1 MTGTITKRFRRDGKP
16 AWGYSFFAGRTRA
29 GKRIQITKSGL
40 ETRKEAADALLK
52 AIRQHRSGPGNSS
65 RVSFSVFVNQWLE
78 EHARHRCTPK
88 TLERYTQLSRYAIRY
103 LGDIDLQSLMPM
115 SIENTLHTLL
125 DSGGRRDERHP
136 NGRPLSARTVRHV
149 AFLVH
154 DALEAAVRW
163 GILPTN
169 PMDRVVLPKAERK
182 EPRALDKKGLSQL
195 LGAVSGPKLFP
206 LFVTAAST
214 GCRRGELLALEW
226 RDIDFQTGM
235 ITVSK
240 SLEQTKN
247 GLRIKSTKSSNT
259 RRFLLPSVA
268 LGVLLEHRR
277 NQQRENPVEAA
288 DRDLGLVFCGPD
300 GAYYKPD
307 QISSR
312 IAEITAKAG
321 LPGISLHSLRHTHA
335 SQLLSQGVPIPTVSK
350 RLGHANPSI
359 TLRLYSHALESDEL
373 AVAKLWDDAFA
384 EVVKTHTNRTPAT
397 NNRSVAR
404 ARQKDTDT

>member
-1 MTGTITKRFRRDGKP
+1 
-16 AWGYSFFAGRTRA
+16 
-29 GKRIQITKSGL
+29 
-40 ETRKEAADALLK
+40 
-52 AIRQHRSGPGNSS
+52 
-65 RVSFSVFVNQWLE
+65 
-78 EHARHRCTPK
+78 
-88 TLERYTQLSRYAIRY
+88 LERYGQLGQCAIRY
-103 LGDIDLQSLMPM
+103 LADTELQNLTAMA
-115 SIENTLHTLL
+115 IESMLNNLL
-125 DSGGRRDERHP
+125 DSGGRKEATHP

-154 DALEAAVRW
+154 DCLESAVRW
-163 GILPTN
+163 GILSAN
-169 PMDRVVLPKAERK
+169 PMDRVVLPKAEKK
-182 EPRALDKKGLSQL
+182 EVRALDKQSLSQL
-195 LGAVSGPKLFP
+195 LGAVSRTSLFP

-226 RDIDFQTGM
+226 RDLDFQTGI

-247 GLRIKSTKSSNT
+247 GLRIKSTKSGKA

-268 LGVLLEHRR
+268 LNVLLEHRQ
-277 NQQRENPVEAA
+277 NQQRENPTEAA
-288 DRDLGLVFCGPD
+288 GRDPSLVFCSPD
-300 GAYYKPD
+300 RAYYKPD

-335 SQLLSQGVPIPTVSK
+335 SQLLSQGVPIPTVAK

-373 AVAKLWDDAFA
+373 AAAKRWDDAFA
-384 EVVKTHTNRTPAT
+384 DVVKTCTDRTPTT
-397 NNRSVAR
+397 NNRSVAQ
-404 ARQKDTDT
+404 ARSCQNDADHSRREAEAL